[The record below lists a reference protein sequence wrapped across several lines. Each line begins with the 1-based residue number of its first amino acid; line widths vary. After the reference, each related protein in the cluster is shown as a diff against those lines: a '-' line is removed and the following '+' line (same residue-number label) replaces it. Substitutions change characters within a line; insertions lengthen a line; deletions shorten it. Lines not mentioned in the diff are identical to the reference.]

1 MSDKLGEELSALVDG
16 EMSEFGLRKVLSELD
31 DKPEMIDKWGRYHLA
46 RGVYRQEAVFCDDLS
61 ARVRNALAE
70 ESPLSENTIAQKS
83 EYALG
88 RLRDKFYKPLST
100 AALAAFVSVVSVTV
114 WQSLQPN
121 NISGDD
127 SLIAIH
133 GSGTLSPLE
142 NNLSKTTPVR
152 SGNDSYRDVSAP
164 TGEGDTVVSNPP
176 ASHYLSPR
184 RLEVYMISHA
194 NHVSVMNPSG
204 MMPFARVVSKK
215 AEK

>member
-46 RGVYRQEAVFCDDLS
+46 RGVFRQEGLFCDDLS

-70 ESPLSENTIAQKS
+70 EPTLSEKTVTKKPNHS
-83 EYALG
+83 LG

-100 AALAAFVSVVSVTV
+100 AALAAFVSVISVTA

-127 SLIAIH
+127 SLVAVH
-133 GSGTLSPLE
+133 GSGAPSLLE
-142 NNLSKTTPVR
+142 NNLSKATPVR
-152 SGNDSYRDVSAP
+152 LRNDSYRVVSASN
-164 TGEGDTVVSNPP
+164 GEGDTVVSNPP
-176 ASHYLSPR
+176 ASHYLSPK

-194 NHVSVMNPSG
+194 NHASVMNPSG